1 MKRLIILISLF
12 IVGFGCKKNTDDI
25 SGTNEINGKLY
36 IENVY
41 EGDQKSFVKSQQ
53 IFVSKDIAASS
64 ASFLFSTSSDNN
76 GYFSFKYLNNQPYSI
91 HAEKMMTTTQNNN
104 VLFSADTVLNSG
116 QNIEFILRPDTK
128 KQNGLFITCVDTLIP
143 PGRIPSAKIYIYTS
157 RILAVADTAA
167 LAGTGVY
174 LSLTAKLDG
183 SAFKMNL
190 PTDSL
195 YVNTILTVGS
205 LRLTSKLNVIK
216 LDPTGVKLLVA
227 KMKN

>member
-1 MKRLIILISLF
+1 MKRIVILTTLF
-12 IVGFGCKKNTDDI
+12 IAGFGCKKNSDDI
-25 SGTNEINGKLY
+25 SGSNEINGKLY
-36 IENVY
+36 IENIY

-53 IFVSKDIAASS
+53 IFVSKDVAASS
-64 ASFLFSTSSDNN
+64 TSFLFSTVSDTN
-76 GYFSFKYLNNQPYSI
+76 GYFSFKYLNDQPYAV
-91 HAEKMMTTTQNNN
+91 HTEKMMSTNQNNN

-116 QNIEFILRPDTK
+116 QNIEFVLRPDIK

-143 PGRIPSAKIYIYTS
+143 AGRIPSAKIYIYTS

-167 LAGTGVY
+167 LVGAGMY
-174 LSLTAKLDG
+174 LSFTAKLDG

-195 YVNTILTVGS
+195 YVNTILTVGT

-216 LDPTGVKLLVA
+216 LDPTGVKTLVA